1 MCNDTIELAEAFFTI
16 PENKVV
22 NIPHPTYENF
32 YPGQYTE
39 LESRFQLGINNNEF
53 VFLFFGSIQAYK
65 GLHDLVRAFKQLES
79 NTERKLKLI
88 IAGKVYNQSN
98 FKTIKNEI
106 DASENILL
114 MQNRIA
120 NEDVQHYFKAANV
133 CVYPY
138 KDYSK
143 FWSCPFISHFRNTG
157 HWPKCWRIQ
166 GIAFKWRWVDIQAT

>member
-1 MCNDTIELAEAFFTI
+1 MTSSYSYFLD
-16 PENKVV
+16 
-22 NIPHPTYENF
+22 
-32 YPGQYTE
+32 
-39 LESRFQLGINNNEF
+39 RF
-53 VFLFFGSIQAYK
+53 K
-65 GLHDLVRAFKQLES
+65 HTKRLHDLVKAFKKLES

-133 CVYPY
+133 CVCPY
-138 KDYSK
+138 RITLNSELLICHTLLEHRSLAQMLEDSK
-143 FWSCPFISHFRNTG
+143 NCF
-157 HWPKCWRIQ
+157 Q
-166 GIAFKWRWVDIQAT
+166 MEVD